1 LAVPT
6 TWLEIV
12 DTAVKIGLGAVVTGI
27 ATHVNNGRSHA
38 KTVEKERHAKNV
50 EMLESVTFSIEEATH
65 LLLKHWAHI
74 IDWARIKDRGDAPSE
89 EKVKLI
95 GEYRLELFTL
105 FKGLTNSEGRLL
117 LMGHNNQ
124 QQLLREYG
132 QLISDYYRF
141 AHVSNDQ
148 VTVAELDGWRKKI
161 IDSRLKLYSAL
172 NTAYRA
178 EG

>member
-1 LAVPT
+1 M
-6 TWLEIV
+6 
-12 DTAVKIGLGAVVTGI
+12 KIGLGAVVTGI

-74 IDWARIKDRGDAPSE
+74 IDWARIKDRGHAPSE